1 MSTETTSVPTAE
13 KTDVKYIRLGL
24 SLYLLS
30 ITIIVIHLI
39 PYFKGKLVFIK
50 YISYFLLGLIIFI
63 LIVTQNVNDKDGET
77 PGHVV
82 SIYITVTVILAG
94 FIASLFISEDL
105 AENLLDTIKASA
117 AKAKDMV
124 N

>member
-1 MSTETTSVPTAE
+1 MPTGTTAPNE
-13 KTDVKYIRLGL
+13 QTDVDHIRLGL
-24 SLYLLS
+24 CLFLLS
-30 ITIIVIHLI
+30 ITIIVIYLI
-39 PYFKGKLVFIK
+39 PYFKGKLIFIK

-63 LIVTQNVNDKDGET
+63 LIVTPQNINDTNGKT
-77 PGHVV
+77 PGHVA

-94 FIASLFISEDL
+94 FIGSLFVSEDL

>member
-1 MSTETTSVPTAE
+1 MTNGTAQPKKTTVNY
-13 KTDVKYIRLGL
+13 VRLGL

-30 ITIIVIHLI
+30 ITIIVIYLI

-77 PGHVV
+77 PGHVS
-82 SIYITVTVILAG
+82 SIYVTVTVILLG
-94 FIASLFISEDL
+94 FITSLIVSEDL
-105 AENLLDTIKASA
+105 ADTLLDTIKASA
-117 AKAKDMV
+117 EKAKDMV